1 MELREM
7 TKLQLKKLIIEQDKM
22 LKQGFNLLQQ
32 ILRDWKFW
40 TKVNMGITIAWFM
53 LGITFGL
60 IIGMK

>member
-53 LGITFGL
+53 LGIIFGL